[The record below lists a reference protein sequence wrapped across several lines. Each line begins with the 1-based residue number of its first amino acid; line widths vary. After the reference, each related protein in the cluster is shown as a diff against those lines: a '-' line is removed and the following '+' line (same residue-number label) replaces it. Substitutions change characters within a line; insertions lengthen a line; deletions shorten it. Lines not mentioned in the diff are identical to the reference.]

1 MTLESTQ
8 PLTYCFS
15 YNNSCKNVSQC
26 YVVRTL
32 PVLFYDISIS
42 IQLWTYSYILRQPV
56 FDWALCDSDIPCVV
70 MRFQDQC
77 SKLYSPS
84 MRNRLRQKM
93 FTTGQVTGHGKL
105 RSYLHRFGLTDN
117 PMCPCEEEEEEEEEE
132 EAETT
137 DHLIFQ
143 SKKLRDQKNE
153 MIKQTKKHWWKLA

>member
-1 MTLESTQ
+1 
-8 PLTYCFS
+8 
-15 YNNSCKNVSQC
+15 
-26 YVVRTL
+26 
-32 PVLFYDISIS
+32 
-42 IQLWTYSYILRQPV
+42 
-56 FDWALCDSDIPCVV
+56 
-70 MRFQDQC
+70 
-77 SKLYSPS
+77 
-84 MRNRLRQKM
+84 M

-117 PMCPCEEEEEEEEEE
+117 PMCPCEEEEEEEEE